1 MFCFVFH
8 HRSLINQPIS
18 TQPLGTPEI
27 NKKSMTICNHLD
39 GGEELFI
46 IGKNFLKDAKVIFRN
61 DKWMKIVE
69 PNREYLKSVNNFS
82 SKILLSFKLT

>member
-1 MFCFVFH
+1 MDFCF
-8 HRSLINQPIS
+8 LYS

-27 NKKSMTICNHLD
+27 NKKSLSHCHIN

-61 DKWMKIVE
+61 EKWIKMVE
-69 PNREYLKSVNNFS
+69 PNREYFKSVHE
-82 SKILLSFKLT
+82 L

>member
-1 MFCFVFH
+1 
-8 HRSLINQPIS
+8 
-18 TQPLGTPEI
+18 
-27 NKKSMTICNHLD
+27 MTICNHLD

-69 PNREYLKSVNNFS
+69 PNREYLKSVKTFFKTKLLS
-82 SKILLSFKLT
+82 SIFQSKINQIDVVETEKNP

>member
-1 MFCFVFH
+1 MNCFYFI
-8 HRSLINQPIS
+8 SS

-27 NKKSMTICNHLD
+27 NKKSMSHCSID

-61 DKWMKIVE
+61 EKWFKIVE
-69 PNREYLKSVNNFS
+69 PNREYLKSV
-82 SKILLSFKLT
+82 SK